1 MARSRLGKAET
12 CPECIAVTQTTIA
25 AVMPTLARYLRS
37 RQLVD
42 ASRMLVFTGT
52 LLLVWIS
59 LKPFTDLA
67 TMRLE
72 DVGTGNDFWTYV
84 WFLALALLVPAMA
97 RSANSRG
104 LASLGTKSF
113 LTLAGWMAL
122 TVLLSLDPA
131 TSIRRFTLTACVVAT
146 AAALLLVPRSQ
157 QELTRWLLTAT
168 LIVLGL
174 SYAGVAL
181 LPHLSIH
188 QATDL
193 QEPQLAG
200 DWRGNFAHKN
210 VAAAVMAMFVF
221 IGIYGL
227 RSGAV
232 ISGLA
237 VTALSAIFLLFT
249 HGKSSLGLLILVL
262 AVSLLVPRLRSL
274 WSRAAVC
281 LAPLVLINALSV
293 GAVLIPALA
302 ALAGAL
308 PFDTSFTGRTDIW
321 RFAAESIATRPLT
334 GYGFSAF
341 WGSKIMGTPDPGLEW
356 ATEAAHS
363 HNGYLDAGLT
373 MGLPGLALVI
383 LVLAIG
389 PLRDYHLADRRGHG
403 GPLNQMF
410 LQIWLFGIYLASME
424 SFFLDRA
431 DPIWFNLLLAVFG
444 LHYLARF
451 RTIES

>member
-1 MARSRLGKAET
+1 MPAPK
-12 CPECIAVTQTTIA
+12 CIAVTQPSLTS
-25 AVMPTLARYLRS
+25 VMPALVRHLRRQRLA
-37 RQLVD
+37 D
-42 ASRMLVFTGT
+42 TARMVVFTGT
-52 LLLVWIS
+52 LLLVWVS
-59 LKPFTDLA
+59 LKPFADL
-67 TMRLE
+67 TNMRLE

-84 WFLALALLVPAMA
+84 WFLALALLAPAMA

-104 LASLGTKSF
+104 LVSLATASF
-113 LTLAGWMAL
+113 LTLMGWMVL

-146 AAALLLVPRSQ
+146 AAALLLVPKSR
-157 QELTRWLLTAT
+157 QELTRWTLAAA
-168 LIVLGL
+168 LIVLVL
-174 SYAGVAL
+174 CFAGVIL
-181 LPHLSIH
+181 MPHLSIH
-188 QATDL
+188 QATDV

-200 DWRGNFAHKN
+200 DWRGSFGHKN
-210 VAAAVMAMFVF
+210 VAAAVMAMLVF

-227 RSGAV
+227 RSRAVIAGGAV
-232 ISGLA
+232 TG
-237 VTALSAIFLLFT
+237 LSAVFLLFT

-281 LAPLVLINALSV
+281 LAPLALINALSV
-293 GAVLIPALA
+293 GTVLSPALA
-302 ALAGAL
+302 AIAGAL

-383 LVLAIG
+383 LVLVIG
-389 PLRDYHLADRRGHG
+389 PLRDYHLAERRGHG